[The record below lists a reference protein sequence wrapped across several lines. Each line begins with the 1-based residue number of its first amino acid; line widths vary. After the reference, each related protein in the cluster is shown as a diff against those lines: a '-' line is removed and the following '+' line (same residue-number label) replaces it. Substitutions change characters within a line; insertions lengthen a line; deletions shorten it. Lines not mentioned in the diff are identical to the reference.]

1 MREAEMRRRIDG
13 FLKRRMQGMLAPAL
27 GLGLAVAGC
36 GKTTSTP
43 IYSAPNP
50 DGQIGPIGDAAG
62 LTHDTPVYSAPIVP
76 DAHVADAFVARD
88 TLPTGT
94 DAPDL
99 ATAKDTNVPEDA
111 FAPADASLVDVALV
125 PDARKDSASETGS
138 IVDAIPAVDAGTGV
152 DSGADL
158 GSTPTKYMAQLPDGG
173 PDLGMAPL
181 YIAPIY
187 MASLPLG

>member
-76 DAHVADAFVARD
+76 DAHMADAFVDRD

-99 ATAKDTNVPEDA
+99 ATG
-111 FAPADASLVDVALV
+111 
-125 PDARKDSASETGS
+125 KDSASGTGA

-173 PDLGMAPL
+173 PDLGM
-181 YIAPIY
+181 
-187 MASLPLG
+187 